1 MALTCVYSLNDEKCK
16 RTAFVVLQRCPNIL
30 AQDIRERADYD
41 CEETRIE
48 QMSKRHKQRAKDTM
62 RYYQTNLPK

>member
-1 MALTCVYSLNDEKCK
+1 MYSLNDEKCK

-41 CEETRIE
+41 CEDLRME
-48 QMSKRHKQRAKDTM
+48 QMSKLHKQRAKGTI
-62 RYYQTNLPK
+62 RYYQPDFPK